1 MSLTRG
7 FNGFFSQFGSKRYL
21 LNPPYETNM
30 KRYFTL
36 LTVSL
41 LAVCALAQTQFTSGK
56 FKYEVIEGTDNWV
69 QIIPKSTSESGAG
82 YSNLVSADF
91 KTSVTYD
98 GVTYTV
104 VGIGA
109 NAFYKCKLNEQA
121 ILQLPEGFIFID
133 EGAFSYTE
141 VGSLKMP
148 TTMRYIAETAFNN
161 NKLAGMTVLSDNPY
175 FAHLASTQGNV
186 TYTMLTNKEKTK
198 IIAAPGAKPT
208 QFSSGGTTYL
218 TSITIP
224 EQITEIG
231 DYAFYGNPTLTTV
244 NFHAGITRIGMGA
257 FYETLLTRVNIPNP
271 DCEIGNSCFS
281 NSQVSSITLPQGMK
295 KLGSFVFFYCTNLTS
310 LTLPEGMEEIGKMCF
325 SSCALTSVNLPST
338 LVKLDTCALQDNPF
352 TSINLKNVKFVGRQ
366 AFSQCT
372 NLTSVTSNGTL
383 EEIDGAAFTR
393 CPLTTAYLPENLL
406 TINMNAYF
414 RCTNLNSFTVP
425 TTVTT
430 ITGNPCVGATLLRAF
445 NVVAGSDYFTT
456 YDGCLYATSGS
467 TVKPTPGRAE
477 GDVPA
482 GLTALVGV
490 PTGWQQSVLRVP
502 EGVTVI
508 ANQAAREATS
518 ITEVELPSTLVEIRA
533 SAFSSITGITKVTCL
548 AIIPPDSG
556 DYFTD
561 AVYQNATLYVPMRSL
576 ERYMNAVGW
585 SKFQHIEGID
595 TGDDE
600 HQPGDV
606 NHDGNVLINDVTV
619 LIDYL
624 LDNSNEICNICA
636 DVNGD
641 TFVTIADVSVLIDM
655 LLGNN

>member
-1 MSLTRG
+1 
-7 FNGFFSQFGSKRYL
+7 
-21 LNPPYETNM
+21 M
-30 KRYFTL
+30 KKYFTFL
-36 LTVSL
+36 LVCL
-41 LAVCALAQTQFTSGK
+41 LAMCALAQTQFTSGK

-82 YSNLVSADF
+82 YSNLVSSDF
-91 KTSVTYD
+91 KTSVTYN

-109 NAFYKCKLNEQA
+109 NAFYKCTLNDQA

-141 VGSLKMP
+141 LGSLKMP
-148 TTMRYIAETAFNN
+148 TTMQFIAETAFNN
-161 NKLAGMTVLSDNPY
+161 NKMAGMTVLAGNPY
-175 FAHLASTQGNV
+175 FAHLASTQGTV

-208 QFSSGGTTYL
+208 QFSSSGTTYL

-224 EQITEIG
+224 DQITEIG
-231 DYAFYGNPTLTTV
+231 DYAFFGNPTLKTV

-257 FYETLLTRVNIPNP
+257 FYETLLTRVSIPNP

-281 NSQVSSITLPQGMK
+281 NSQVSSVSLPQGMK
-295 KLGSFVFFYCTNLTS
+295 KLGRHVFFYCTNLTS
-310 LTLPEGMEEIGKMCF
+310 LTLPEGMEEIGLMCF
-325 SSCALTSVNLPST
+325 ASCSLTSVNLPST
-338 LVKLDTCALQDNPF
+338 MVKLDSCSLQDNPF

-372 NLTSVTSNGTL
+372 NLTSVTSNGKL

-393 CPLTTAYLPENLL
+393 CPITTAYLPEGLL
-406 TINMNAYF
+406 TINTNAYF
-414 RCTNLNSFTVP
+414 RCTSLNSFTVP

-430 ITGNPCVGATLLRAF
+430 ITGNPCVGATSLRAF
-445 NVVAGSDYFTT
+445 NVAAGSEYFTT
-456 YDGCLYATSGS
+456 YDGCLYATGGS
-467 TVKPTPGRAE
+467 TVKPESTRAD
-477 GDVPA
+477 GDAPA

-490 PTGWQQSVLRVP
+490 PTGWQKSVLSVP

-518 ITEVELPSTLVEIRA
+518 ITEVELPKTLVEIRA

-548 AIIPPDSG
+548 AITPPECGSD
-556 DYFTD
+556 FAE

-576 ERYMNAVGW
+576 ELYQNAAVW
-585 SKFQHIEGID
+585 RNFQHIEGID
-595 TGDDE
+595 TGDD
-600 HQPGDV
+600 HQLGDV
-606 NHDGNVLINDVTV
+606 DHDGAVDINDVT
-619 LIDYL
+619 
-624 LDNSNEICNICA
+624 A
-636 DVNGD
+636 
-641 TFVTIADVSVLIDM
+641 LIDM
-655 LLGNN
+655 LLGTGDGCTVCADVDGDSDVTINDVTALIDRLLGIN

>member
-1 MSLTRG
+1 
-7 FNGFFSQFGSKRYL
+7 
-21 LNPPYETNM
+21 M

-36 LTVSL
+36 LTLSL
-41 LAVCALAQTQFTSGK
+41 LAMCSLAQLQFTSGK

-69 QIIPKSTSESGAG
+69 QIIPKSNSENGAG
-82 YSNLVSADF
+82 YSNLVSSDF

-109 NAFYKCKLNEQA
+109 NAFYRCTLNEQA
-121 ILQLPEGFIFID
+121 ILQLPEGYFFID
-133 EGAFSYTE
+133 AGAFSYTE
-141 VGSLKMP
+141 MGSLKLP
-148 TTMRYIAETAFNN
+148 TTMELINPRAFDN
-161 NKLAGMTVLSDNPY
+161 NKLAGVTVLAGNPY

-198 IIAAPGAKPT
+198 IIFAPGAKPT
-208 QFSSGGTTYL
+208 QFSASGTTYL

-224 EQITEIG
+224 DQITEIG
-231 DYAFYGNPTLTTV
+231 DYAFYGNPTLKTV
-244 NFHAGITRIGMGA
+244 NFHAGITRIGVGA

-281 NSQVSSITLPQGMK
+281 NSQVGSVTLPQGMR
-295 KLGSFVFFYCTNLTS
+295 KLGRHVFFYCINLTS
-310 LTLPEGMEEIGKMCF
+310 LTLPEGMEEIGLMCF
-325 SSCALTSVNLPST
+325 ASCSLTSVNLPST
-338 LVKLDTCALQDNPF
+338 MVKLDSCALQDNPF

-366 AFSQCT
+366 AFSMCT
-372 NLTSVTSNGTL
+372 NLTSITSNGML

-393 CPLTTAYLPENLL
+393 CPLTTAYLPEGML

-414 RCTNLNSFTVP
+414 RCTSLNSFTVP

-430 ITGNPCVGATLLRAF
+430 ITGNPCVGATSLRAF
-445 NVVAGSDYFTT
+445 NVAEGSEYFVAH
-456 YDGCLYATSGS
+456 DGCLYATGGN
-467 TVKPTPGRAE
+467 TVKPTRADD
-477 GDVPA
+477 DVPV

-508 ANQAAREATS
+508 ANQAAREVTS
-518 ITEVELPSTLVEIRA
+518 ITEVELPSTMVEIRP

-548 AIIPPDSG
+548 ATTPPECTG
-556 DYFTD
+556 ENGNYFTD
-561 AVYQNATLYVPMRSL
+561 EVYQNAILYVPMRSVEL
-576 ERYMNAVGW
+576 YQNAAVW
-585 SKFQHIEGID
+585 CNFQHIEGID
-595 TGDDE
+595 TGDEE
-600 HQPGDV
+600 HIIGDV
-606 NHDGNVLINDVTV
+606 NHDGLVLINDVTA

-624 LDNSNEICNICA
+624 LDDSIEICTTCA

-641 TFVTIADVSVLIDM
+641 TNVTIADVTALIDK
-655 LLGNN
+655 LLDNN

>member
-1 MSLTRG
+1 
-7 FNGFFSQFGSKRYL
+7 
-21 LNPPYETNM
+21 M

-36 LTVSL
+36 LSVSL
-41 LAVCALAQTQFTSGK
+41 LSLCALAQLQFTSGK
-56 FKYEVIEGTDNWV
+56 FKYEVIEGTDNMV
-69 QIIPKSTSESGAG
+69 QIIPKSNSENGAG
-82 YSNLVSADF
+82 YSNLVSSDF
-91 KTSVTYD
+91 KTSVTYN

-109 NAFYKCKLNEQA
+109 NAFYKCTLNEQA

-141 VGSLKMP
+141 MGSLKMP
-148 TTMRYIAETAFNN
+148 TTMRFIAETAFNN
-161 NKLAGMTVLSDNPY
+161 NKLAGMTVLADNPY
-175 FAHLASTQGNV
+175 YAYLASTQGTV

-208 QFSSGGTTYL
+208 QFSSSGTTYL

-224 EQITEIG
+224 DQITEIG
-231 DYAFYGNPTLTTV
+231 DYAFYGNPTLKTV

-257 FYETLLTRVNIPNP
+257 FYETLLTRVSIPNP
-271 DCEIGNSCFS
+271 ECEIGNSCFS

-295 KLGSFVFFYCTNLTS
+295 KLGRHVFFYCINLTS
-310 LTLPEGMEEIGKMCF
+310 LTLPEGMEEIGMMCF
-325 SSCALTSVNLPST
+325 SSCNLTTVNLPST
-338 LVKLDTCALQDNPF
+338 MVKLDSCALQSNPF
-352 TSINLKNVKFVGRQ
+352 TSINLKNVKFIGHQ
-366 AFSQCT
+366 AFSMCS
-372 NLTSVTSNGTL
+372 NLTSVTSNGKL
-383 EEIDGAAFTR
+383 EEIEGAAFTR
-393 CPLTTAYLPENLL
+393 CPLTTAYLPEGLL

-414 RCTNLNSFTVP
+414 RCTSMNSFTIP

-430 ITGNPCVGATLLRAF
+430 ITGNPCVGATSLTAF
-445 NVVAGSDYFTT
+445 NVAAGSDYFTT

-467 TVKPTPGRAE
+467 TVKPVSMRAE

-490 PTGWQQSVLRVP
+490 PTGWRQSVLRVP

-518 ITEVELPSTLVEIRA
+518 ITEVELPSTMVEIRP

-548 AIIPPDSG
+548 ATTPPQCGSD
-556 DYFTD
+556 FTE

-576 ERYMNAVGW
+576 ELYRNAAVW
-585 SKFQHIEGID
+585 CNFQHIEGID
-595 TGDDE
+595 TGDD
-600 HQPGDV
+600 HQIGDV
-606 NHDGNVLINDVTV
+606 NHDGNVSIADVTA

-624 LDNSNEICNICA
+624 LDGSFEICTTCA

-641 TFVTIADVSVLIDM
+641 TNVTIADVTALIDK
-655 LLGNN
+655 LLGDN